1 MTPEERADINNGIW
15 LCADHGRLVDTDA
28 VTYTVRVL
36 QEFKDDHER
45 RCKLALSLEPSAA
58 SISRHLLAIGPDIVC
73 VGDLEGAQ
81 GLRWRIRIEHFVS
94 GNFADLVALSG
105 ALPSIPAYDRYVVV
119 NSLGEGR
126 SLANGFAVERRGDQ
140 TYIECEVSPSFP
152 RTPAAELPTD
162 LALSAKHDL
171 FVEDGNIATVSGP
184 AALPQKLLTCLSM
197 RRGESP
203 FHAEFGSRLT
213 EYWTNFVGSAWLG
226 ELLKLDVI
234 RLASI
239 PYADP
244 ILGRSYT
251 PLHCVERV
259 NSVEVIG
266 DLAARRLPI
275 RLDLQVAG
283 LGPWKRDLAVFVE

>member
-1 MTPEERADINNGIW
+1 MTPEERASIRNGIW

-36 QEFKDDHER
+36 KEFKDSHER
-45 RCKLALSLEPSAA
+45 RCKLALGLEPSATP
-58 SISRHLLAIGPDIVC
+58 ISPHLLAIGPYIVC
-73 VGDLEGAQ
+73 VGDLQGVE

-94 GNFADLVALSG
+94 GTFADLVGLSG

-126 SLANGFAVERRGDQ
+126 SLAGGFAVERHGGQ
-140 TYIECEVSPSFP
+140 IVIECEVSPSFP
-152 RTPAAELPTD
+152 RTRAAELPTD
-162 LALSAKHDL
+162 WALSAKHDL
-171 FVEDGNIATVSGP
+171 TLEGGDIATVSGL

-203 FHAEFGSRLT
+203 FHTEFGSRLA
-213 EYWTNFVGSAWLG
+213 EYWTNFVGSPWLG

-251 PLHCVERV
+251 PLQCVERV

-283 LGPWKRDLAVFVE
+283 LGPWIRDLAVFVE